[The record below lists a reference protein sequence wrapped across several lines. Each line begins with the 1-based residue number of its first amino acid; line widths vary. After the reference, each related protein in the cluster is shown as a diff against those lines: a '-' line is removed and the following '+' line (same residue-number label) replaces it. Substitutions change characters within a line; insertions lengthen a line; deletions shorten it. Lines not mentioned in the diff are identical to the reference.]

1 MQPDYERSA
10 AAMVAGTDKAIQAA
24 VAPLLKRIEALESI
38 QPLKG
43 DPGESI
49 KGEPGK
55 DGVGLAGALIDRSGV
70 LVLTLTDGTTR
81 ELGEV
86 VGKHGL
92 DADMAALEKHIDQRI
107 AEIPKPKDGEDGRDG
122 FDLEAFDCE
131 ALDER
136 TIELRFTGAG
146 QVHRYELEFP
156 VIIDRGVFKAGE
168 AYKRGDAV
176 TWGGSLWI
184 AQKETGEKPDSPES
198 GWRLAVK
205 KGRDGKDAK

>member
-1 MQPDYERSA
+1 LQPDFDKSA
-10 AAMVAGTDKAIQAA
+10 AAMVAGTQKAIAAA

-43 DPGESI
+43 DKGDSI
-49 KGEPGK
+49 KGDPGK

-86 VGKHGL
+86 VGKHGI
-92 DADMAALEKHIDQRI
+92 DADMAAIEKHIDQRI
-107 AEIPKPKDGEDGRDG
+107 AELPKPKDGEPGRDG
-122 FDLEAFDCE
+122 FDLEAFDVGVI
-131 ALDER
+131 DER
-136 TIELRFTGAG
+136 TIELKFTGAG

-156 VIIDRGVFKAGE
+156 VIVDRGVFKAGE
-168 AYKRGDAV
+168 SYKRGDAV

-184 AQKETGEKPDSPES
+184 AQMETGVKPDTADS
-198 GWRLAVK
+198 GWRLAVR
-205 KGRDGKDAK
+205 KGRDGKDK